1 MMYAKV
7 IVGLNNPAMDKMF
20 DYAVP
25 EGMKICQGV
34 RVIVPFGR
42 RNAKTEGYVI
52 SLSEETDVPEDKIK
66 NILEVLDEGKATFT
80 PELLELAKW
89 MQERYFCTLNQCLQA
104 MMPAGIR
111 TKSSWVVNLLDFDE
125 EIKLTPKEKL
135 LVEFIGERNNVPL
148 DDIQAEFNGKVLDFL
163 RKMEEKG
170 LLELKQQL
178 HRSDFRKEKR
188 LLSLDMEHPLL
199 EAAWQ
204 KAEKDKRLEG
214 QRLIL
219 EYLRNGEEVTA
230 EELKEKFGITDSP
243 IRTLLGKG
251 ILKERKQAELRN
263 VFDAEDFERTTA
275 FIPTEEQA
283 AALDALRLEM
293 EKEEKRP
300 VLLHGVTGSGKTEIY
315 MQLIADVLEKGKQA
329 IVLVPEIALTPL
341 ILERFISRFGDKVSV
356 THSRLSMGERVD
368 QWKKARDGEISVI
381 IGPRSALFMP
391 FTDVGVIIMDEA
403 HENSY
408 VSDITP
414 KYDTKDVAA
423 AAAKKYNCL
432 FLMGTATPDLVSYHR
447 AKEGKY
453 LLLELKERTGGG
465 TLPEVFVTDLRKE
478 LEEGN
483 RSAFSRELQDA
494 IRENLRKGEQ
504 TMLFLNRRGYATF
517 VSCRSCGEAV
527 KCPECDITYTYHAKE
542 NALVCH
548 YCGRRAEV
556 PQVCPECGSKYIRY
570 FGTGTQKIEEEAR
583 RLFPEAR
590 ILRMDLDTTLTKHSH
605 EKILETFG
613 KGEADILIGTQ
624 MIAKGHDFPNVTLV
638 GIMAADLSL
647 NVDSYTAAE
656 TGFRLMTQAAGRA
669 GRRDDR
675 GRVYIQTYQPEHYA
689 VKHAANQDYQG
700 FFAEEML
707 VRQMMG
713 HPPFSS
719 FFSILVTGEEKV
731 EAEAASQKLAA
742 EIAKADGEGIAMILG
757 PVPAALPR
765 FRGEYR
771 YQLIVKAAEEVALRE
786 LVLPVVEKMK
796 KDRKSNVKYQL
807 SLNPTNIV

>member
-7 IVGLNNPAMDKMF
+7 IVGLNNPAMDKVF

-25 EGMKICQGV
+25 EGTDVRQGV

-42 RNAKTEGYVI
+42 RNAKSEGYII
-52 SLSEETDVPEDKIK
+52 SLSEKTDVPQEKIK
-66 NILEVLDEGKATFT
+66 SILEVLDEGKPTFT

-111 TKSSWVVNLLDFDE
+111 TKSHWTVSLSDFADE
-125 EIKLTPKEKL
+125 VKLTTREKL
-135 LVEFIGERNNVPL
+135 LAEFIGERNQVPL
-148 DDIQAEFNGKVLDFL
+148 DDIQAEFGGRVSELL

-170 LLELKQQL
+170 LLELKQEL
-178 HRSDFRKEKR
+178 RRSDYKKEKR
-188 LLSLDMEHPLL
+188 LYSLDQEHPML
-199 EAAWQ
+199 EAVWR
-204 KAEKDKRLEG
+204 KAEKDRRLEG
-214 QRLIL
+214 QKLIL

-251 ILKERKQAELRN
+251 ILRERKETELRD
-263 VFDAEDFERTTA
+263 VFDAEAFERTTA
-275 FIPTEEQA
+275 FIPTKEQA
-283 AALDALRLEM
+283 AALDAIRQEA
-293 EKEEKRP
+293 EREQNRP
-300 VLLHGVTGSGKTEIY
+300 ILLHGVTGSGKTEIY
-315 MQLIADVLEKGKQA
+315 MQLIADVVAKGQQA

-341 ILERFISRFGDKVSV
+341 ILERFISRFGDRVSV

-391 FTDVGVIIMDEA
+391 FRNVGVIIMDEA

-408 VSDITP
+408 ISDTTP

-423 AAAKKYNCL
+423 AAAEKYGCL
-432 FLMGTATPDLVSYHR
+432 FLMGTATPDLITYHR

-465 TLPEVFVTDLRKE
+465 TLPQVFITDLRKE

-483 RSAFSRELQDA
+483 RSAFSRELQEA

-556 PQVCPECGSKYIRY
+556 PQVCPKCGSGYIRY

-583 RLFPEAR
+583 KLFPNAR
-590 ILRMDLDTTLTKHSH
+590 ILRMDLDTTMTKHSH

-647 NVDSYTAAE
+647 NVDSFTAAE

-675 GRVYIQTYQPEHYA
+675 GRVFIQTYQPEHYA
-689 VKHAANQDYQG
+689 VKHAADQDYQG
-700 FFAEEML
+700 FYEEEIL

-713 HPPFSS
+713 QPPFSS
-719 FFSILVTGEEKV
+719 FFSILVTGEEKA
-731 EAEAASQKLAA
+731 EAEAASQKLAEA
-742 EIAKADGEGIAMILG
+742 LAKADGEGVAMILG

-771 YQLIVKAAEEVALRE
+771 FQLIVKAAEEDALRE
-786 LVLPVVEKMK
+786 LVLPVVEKLK
-796 KDRKSNVKYQL
+796 KDRKSAVKFQL
-807 SLNPTNIV
+807 ALNPANIV

>member
-1 MMYAKV
+1 MYAKV
-7 IVGLNNPAMDKMF
+7 IVGLNNPAMDRVF
-20 DYAVP
+20 DYAVSEELEVRP
-25 EGMKICQGV
+25 GV

-42 RNAKTEGYVI
+42 RNAKSEGYVI

-66 NILEVLDEGKATFT
+66 NILEVLDEGKPTFT
-80 PELLELAKW
+80 KELIELAFW

-111 TKSSWVVNLLDFDE
+111 TKSTWTVSLKDFDA
-125 EIKLTPKEKL
+125 EIRLTPKEKL
-135 LVEFIGERNNVPL
+135 LVDFIGDRNTVPL
-148 DDIQAEFNGKVLDFL
+148 DEIQAEFSGKVLDFL

-170 LLELKQQL
+170 LLEMKQQL
-178 HRSDFRKEKR
+178 QRRDYKKEKR

-199 EAAWQ
+199 ETVWR

-243 IRTLLGKG
+243 IKTLLGKG
-251 ILKERKQAELRN
+251 ILKDRKQTELRN
-263 VFDAEDFERTTA
+263 IFDAEDFEQTTA
-275 FIPTEEQA
+275 FIPTAEQA

-293 EKEEKRP
+293 GKETKRP

-329 IVLVPEIALTPL
+329 IVLVPEIALTPQ

-391 FTDVGVIIMDEA
+391 FRNVGVIIMDEA

-423 AAAKKYNCL
+423 AAAKTYDAL

-447 AKEGKY
+447 AKEGEY

-465 TLPEVFVTDLRKE
+465 TLPQVVVTDMRKE
-478 LEEGN
+478 LAEGN
-483 RSAFSRELQDA
+483 RSAFSRELQEA
-494 IRENLRKGEQ
+494 IRENLKKGEQ

-548 YCGRRAEV
+548 YCGRRV
-556 PQVCPECGSKYIRY
+556 DIPQTCPQCGSKYIRY

-583 RLFPEAR
+583 KLFPKAK
-590 ILRMDLDTTLTKHSH
+590 ILRMDLDTTMTKHSH
-605 EKILETFG
+605 EQILAAFG

-624 MIAKGHDFPNVTLV
+624 MIAKGHDYPNVTLV

-647 NVDSYTAAE
+647 NVESFTAAE
-656 TGFRLMTQAAGRA
+656 TAFRLMTQAAGRA

-689 VKHAANQDYQG
+689 VKYAADQDYQG
-700 FFAEEML
+700 FFKEEILM
-707 VRQMMG
+707 RQMMG

-719 FFSILVTGEEKV
+719 FFSILVSGEEKEV
-731 EAEAASQKLAA
+731 TEINAQKLAA

-771 YQLIVKAAEEVALRE
+771 YQLIVKAAEEDALRE
-786 LVLPVVEKMK
+786 LVIPVVEKLK
-796 KDRKSNVKYQL
+796 KDRKSSVRFQL
-807 SLNPTNIV
+807 ALNPTNVV

>member
-66 NILEVLDEGKATFT
+66 KILEVLDEGKATFT

-199 EAAWQ
+199 EVAWQ

-341 ILERFISRFGDKVSV
+341 ILERFISRFGEKVSV

-548 YCGRRAEV
+548 YCGRRVDV
-556 PQVCPECGSKYIRY
+556 PQTCPQCGSKYIRY

-613 KGEADILIGTQ
+613 RGEADILIGTQ

-700 FFAEEML
+700 FFAEEILM
-707 VRQMMG
+707 RQMMG

-719 FFSILVTGEEKV
+719 FFSILVTGEEKM

>member
-25 EGMKICQGV
+25 EDMEIRQGV

-52 SLSEETDVPEDKIK
+52 SLSEETEVPADKIK
-66 NILEVLDEGKATFT
+66 RILEVLDEGKPTFT

-111 TKSSWVVNLLDFDE
+111 TKSQWTVSLLDFEE
-125 EIKLTPKEKL
+125 EIRLTPKEKL
-135 LVEFIGERNNVPL
+135 LVEFIGERKNVPL
-148 DDIQAEFNGKVLDFL
+148 DDIQAEFSGNILDFL

-170 LLELKQQL
+170 LLEIKQQL
-178 HRSDFRKEKR
+178 HRSDYKKEKR
-188 LLSLDMEHPLL
+188 LLSLDLEHPLL
-199 EAAWQ
+199 EAAWR

-251 ILKERKQAELRN
+251 ILKERKQTELRD
-263 VFDAEDFERTTA
+263 VFDAEDFEQTTA
-275 FIPTEEQA
+275 FLPTEEQA
-283 AALDALRLEM
+283 AALDAIRLEM

-315 MQLIADVLEKGKQA
+315 MQLIDDVIKKGQQA

-368 QWKKARDGEISVI
+368 QWKKARDGEISVM

-391 FTDVGVIIMDEA
+391 FQNVGVIIMDEA

-423 AAAKKYNCL
+423 AAAKLYDAL

-447 AKEGKY
+447 AKEGEY

-465 TLPEVFVTDLRKE
+465 RLPEVFVTDLRKE
-478 LEEGN
+478 LAEGN
-483 RSAFSRELQDA
+483 RSAFGRELQEA
-494 IRENLRKGEQ
+494 IRETLQKGEQ

-517 VSCRSCGEAV
+517 VSCRSCGEAM

-542 NALVCH
+542 HALVCH
-548 YCGRRAEV
+548 YCGRRVDV
-556 PQVCPECGSKYIRY
+556 PQTCPQCGSKYIRY

-583 RLFPEAR
+583 KLFPEAR
-590 ILRMDLDTTLTKHSH
+590 ILRMDLDTTMTKHSH

-669 GRRDDR
+669 GRRDDH
-675 GRVYIQTYQPEHYA
+675 GRVFIQTYQPEHYA
-689 VKHAANQDYQG
+689 VKHAANQDYHG
-700 FFAEEML
+700 FFAEEILM
-707 VRQMMG
+707 RQMMG

-719 FFSILVTGEEKV
+719 FFSILVTGEEKA
-731 EAEAASQKLAA
+731 EAEAASQRLAA
-742 EIAKADGEGIAMILG
+742 EIARADGEGIAMILG

-771 YQLIVKAAEEVALRE
+771 YQLIVKAVKEEALRE
-786 LVLPVVEKMK
+786 LVVSVVEKLK

-807 SLNPTNIV
+807 ALNPTNIV

>member
-7 IVGLNNPAMDKMF
+7 IVGLNNPAMDKLF

-25 EGMKICQGV
+25 EGMEVRQGV

-52 SLSEETDVPEDKIK
+52 SLSAETDVPVDKIK
-66 NILEVLDEGKATFT
+66 NIMEVLDEEKPTFT
-80 PELLELAKW
+80 PELMELAKW
-89 MQERYFCTLNQCLQA
+89 MQEQYFCTLNQCLQA

-111 TKSSWVVNLLDFDE
+111 TKSSWTVSLLDFAEDV
-125 EIKLTPKEKL
+125 KLTPKEKL
-135 LVEFIGERNNVPL
+135 LVDFMGERNSVPL
-148 DDIQAEFNGKVLDFL
+148 DEVQAEFGGKVLDFL

-170 LLELKQQL
+170 LLSLKQQL
-178 HRSDFRKEKR
+178 RRSEYKKEKR
-188 LLSLDMEHPLL
+188 LLSLDLEHPLL
-199 EAAWQ
+199 EAVWK
-204 KAEKDKRLEG
+204 KAKKDKRLEG

-230 EELKEKFGITDSP
+230 EELKEKCGITDSP
-243 IRTLLGKG
+243 MKTLLGKG
-251 ILKERKQAELRN
+251 ILKERKETELRD
-263 VFDAEDFERTTA
+263 VFDAEEFERTHAFTPTA
-275 FIPTEEQA
+275 EQA
-283 AALDALRLEM
+283 AALSAIRAEM

-315 MQLIADVLEKGKQA
+315 MQIIADVLDKGQQA

-341 ILERFISRFGDKVSV
+341 ILERFISRFGDQVSV

-391 FTDVGVIIMDEA
+391 FTNVGVIIMDEA

-423 AAAKKYNCL
+423 AAAEKYGCL

-465 TLPEVFVTDLRKE
+465 TLPQVFVTDMRKE
-478 LEEGN
+478 LTEGN
-483 RSAFSRELQDA
+483 RSAFSRELQEA
-494 IRENLRKGEQ
+494 IGENLRKGEQ

-517 VSCRSCGEAV
+517 VSCRSCGEAM
-527 KCPECDITYTYHAKE
+527 KCPECDITYTYHEKE
-542 NALVCH
+542 HALVCH
-548 YCGRRAEV
+548 YCGRRTGI
-556 PQVCPECGSKYIRY
+556 PKVCPKCGSKYIRY
-570 FGTGTQKIEEEAR
+570 FGTGTQKIEEEAK
-583 RLFPEAR
+583 RLFPTAR

-605 EKILETFG
+605 EQILEAFG

-624 MIAKGHDFPNVTLV
+624 MIAKGHDYPNVTLV

-647 NVDSYTAAE
+647 NIDSYTAAE
-656 TGFRLMTQAAGRA
+656 TGFRLMIQAAGRA

-689 VKHAANQDYQG
+689 IKHAANQDYQG
-700 FFAEEML
+700 FFAEEILM
-707 VRQMMG
+707 RQMMG
-713 HPPFSS
+713 QPPFSS
-719 FFSILVTGEEKV
+719 FFSILVSGEEK
-731 EAEAASQKLAA
+731 ETTETSGQKLAA

-757 PVPAALPR
+757 PVPAALPK

-771 YQLIVKAAEEVALRE
+771 YQLIIKAAEENALRE
-786 LVLPVVEKMK
+786 LVLPVVEKQK
-796 KDRKSNVKYQL
+796 KDRKFNVKYQL
-807 SLNPTNIV
+807 ALNPTNIV

>member
-1 MMYAKV
+1 
-7 IVGLNNPAMDKMF
+7 
-20 DYAVP
+20 
-25 EGMKICQGV
+25 
-34 RVIVPFGR
+34 
-42 RNAKTEGYVI
+42 
-52 SLSEETDVPEDKIK
+52 
-66 NILEVLDEGKATFT
+66 
-80 PELLELAKW
+80 
-89 MQERYFCTLNQCLQA
+89 
-104 MMPAGIR
+104 
-111 TKSSWVVNLLDFDE
+111 
-125 EIKLTPKEKL
+125 
-135 LVEFIGERNNVPL
+135 RNNVPL
-148 DDIQAEFNGKVLDFL
+148 DEIQAEFSGKVLDFL

-170 LLELKQQL
+170 LLEMKQQL
-178 HRSDFRKEKR
+178 HRSEYRKEKR
-188 LLSLDMEHPLL
+188 LLSLDMDHPLL
-199 EAAWQ
+199 EAVWR
-204 KAEKDKRLEG
+204 KTERDKRLEG

-219 EYLRNGEEVTA
+219 EYLQNGEEVTA

-251 ILKERKQAELRN
+251 ILKERKQTELRD
-263 VFDAEDFERTTA
+263 VFDAEDFEWTTA
-275 FIPTEEQA
+275 FVPTEEQA
-283 AALDALRLEM
+283 AALYAICKEM
-293 EKEEKRP
+293 EREEKRP

-315 MQLIADVLEKGKQA
+315 MQMIADVIAKGQQA
-329 IVLVPEIALTPL
+329 IVLVPEIALTPQ

-391 FTDVGVIIMDEA
+391 FRNVGVIIMDEA

-423 AAAKKYNCL
+423 AAAKIYDAL
-432 FLMGTATPDLVSYHR
+432 FLMGTATPDLVSYHK
-447 AKEGKY
+447 AKEGEY

-465 TLPEVFVTDLRKE
+465 TLPEVFVTDMRKE
-478 LEEGN
+478 LAEGN

-494 IRENLRKGEQ
+494 IQENLQKGEQ

-517 VSCRSCGEAV
+517 VSCRSCGEAM
-527 KCPECDITYTYHAKE
+527 KCPECDITYTYHEKE
-542 NALVCH
+542 KALVCH
-548 YCGRRAEV
+548 YCGRRADI
-556 PQVCPECGSKYIRY
+556 PQVCPKCGSKYIRY
-570 FGTGTQKIEEEAR
+570 FGTGTQKIEEEAKK
-583 RLFPEAR
+583 LFPEAR

-605 EKILETFG
+605 EQILETFG
-613 KGEADILIGTQ
+613 KGKADILIGTQ
-624 MIAKGHDFPNVTLV
+624 MIAKGHDFPHVTLV

-647 NVDSYTAAE
+647 NMDSYTAAE

-675 GRVYIQTYQPEHYA
+675 GRVFIQTYQPEHYA

-700 FFAEEML
+700 FFAEEILM
-707 VRQMMG
+707 RQMMG

-719 FFSILVTGEEKV
+719 FFSILVTSEEKV
-731 EAEAASQKLAA
+731 EAEVASQKLAA

-771 YQLIVKAAEEVALRE
+771 YQLIVKAAKEEPLRE
-786 LVLPVVEKMK
+786 LVLPVVEKLK

>member
-20 DYAVP
+20 DYSVP
-25 EGMKICQGV
+25 EGLEVRQGV

-52 SLSEETDVPEDKIK
+52 SLSEETDVPEDKMKSIV
-66 NILEVLDEGKATFT
+66 EVLDEGKPTFT
-80 PELLELAKW
+80 PKLLELAKW

-111 TKSSWVVNLLDFDE
+111 TKSSWTVSLPDFGEDV
-125 EIKLTPKEKL
+125 KLTPKEKL
-135 LVEFIGERNNVPL
+135 LVDFIGEREQVSL
-148 DDIQAEFNGKVLDFL
+148 DEVQAEFGGKVLDFL

-170 LLELKQQL
+170 LLVLKQQIR
-178 HRSDFRKEKR
+178 RSEYKKEKR
-188 LLSLDMEHPLL
+188 LLSLDLEHPLL
-199 EAAWQ
+199 EAAWK
-204 KAEKDKRLEG
+204 KAERDKRLEG

-230 EELKEKFGITDSP
+230 EELKEKCGITDSP
-243 IRTLLGKG
+243 IKTLLGKG
-251 ILKERKQAELRN
+251 ILKERKETELRN
-263 VFDAEDFERTTA
+263 IFDVEDFERTTA
-275 FIPTEEQA
+275 FVPTEEQKT
-283 AALDALRLEM
+283 ALSAIRTEM

-315 MQLIADVLEKGKQA
+315 MQIIADVLEKGQQA
-329 IVLVPEIALTPL
+329 IVLVPEIALTPQ
-341 ILERFISRFGDKVSV
+341 ILERFISRFGNRVTV

-368 QWKKARDGEISVI
+368 QWKKARDGESSVI

-391 FTDVGVIIMDEA
+391 FRNVGAIIMDEA

-414 KYDTKDVAA
+414 KYDTKEVAA
-423 AAAKKYNCL
+423 AAAEIYGCL

-447 AKEGKY
+447 AKEGEY

-465 TLPEVFVTDLRKE
+465 TLPQVFITDLRKE
-478 LEEGN
+478 LAEGN
-483 RSAFSRELQDA
+483 RSAFSRELQA
-494 IRENLRKGEQ
+494 AVRENLEKGEQ

-527 KCPECDITYTYHAKE
+527 KCPECDITYTYHEKE

-548 YCGRRAEV
+548 YCGRRVEIPKA
-556 PQVCPECGSKYIRY
+556 CPKCGSRYIRY
-570 FGTGTQKIEEEAR
+570 FGTGTQKIEEEAK
-583 RLFPEAR
+583 RLFPTAR

-605 EKILETFG
+605 EQILETFR

-624 MIAKGHDFPNVTLV
+624 MIAKGHDYPNVSLV

-647 NVDSYTAAE
+647 NIDSYTAAE
-656 TGFRLMTQAAGRA
+656 MGFRLMIQAAGRA

-700 FFAEEML
+700 FFAEEILM
-707 VRQMMG
+707 RQMMG

-719 FFSILVTGEEKV
+719 FFSILVTGEDQA
-731 EAEAASQKLAA
+731 EAELSARKLAE
-742 EIAKADGEGIAMILG
+742 EIARADGEGIAMILG

-765 FRGEYR
+765 FSGEYR
-771 YQLIVKAAEEVALRE
+771 YQLIVKAAEESALRE
-786 LVLPVVEKMK
+786 LVLPVAEKLK
-796 KDRKSNVKYQL
+796 KDRKSGVKYQL
-807 SLNPTNIV
+807 ALNPTNIV

>member
-7 IVGLNNPAMDKMF
+7 IVGLNNPAMDKLF

-25 EGMKICQGV
+25 AGTEVCQGV

-52 SLSEETDVPEDKIK
+52 SLSAETDVPADKIK
-66 NILEVLDEGKATFT
+66 NIMEVLDEGKPTFT

-111 TKSSWVVNLLDFDE
+111 TKSSWTVSLLDFSE
-125 EIKLTPKEKL
+125 EVKLTPKEKL
-135 LVEFIGERNNVPL
+135 LVDFMGERNLVPL
-148 DDIQAEFNGKVLDFL
+148 DEIQMEFGGKVLDFL

-178 HRSDFRKEKR
+178 RRSEYKKEKR
-188 LLSLDMEHPLL
+188 LLSLDLEHPML
-199 EAAWQ
+199 EAVWQ
-204 KAEKDKRLEG
+204 KTERDKRLEG

-219 EYLRNGEEVTA
+219 EYLRNEKEVTA
-230 EELKEKFGITDSP
+230 EELKETCGITDSP

-251 ILKERKQAELRN
+251 VLKERKETELRN
-263 VFDAEDFERTTA
+263 VFDAEDFERTKA
-275 FIPTEEQA
+275 FLPTEEQA
-283 AALDALRLEM
+283 AALEALRGEM
-293 EKEEKRP
+293 EKAEKKP

-315 MQLIADVLEKGKQA
+315 MQLISDVIEKGQQA

-341 ILERFISRFGDKVSV
+341 ILERFISRFGEKVSV

-391 FTDVGVIIMDEA
+391 FRNVGVIIMDEA

-423 AAAKKYNCL
+423 AAAKKYNAL

-447 AKEGKY
+447 AKEGEY

-465 TLPEVFVTDLRKE
+465 TLPQVFVTDMRKE
-478 LEEGN
+478 LAEGN
-483 RSAFSRELQDA
+483 RSAFSRELQEA
-494 IRENLRKGEQ
+494 IGENLRKGEQ

-517 VSCRSCGEAV
+517 VSCRGCGHV
-527 KCPECDITYTYHAKE
+527 MSCPECDITYTYHQKE
-542 NALVCH
+542 HALVCH
-548 YCGRRAEV
+548 YCGRRADI
-556 PQVCPECGSKYIRY
+556 PQTCPACGSKYIRY
-570 FGTGTQKIEEEAR
+570 FGTGTQKIEEEAK
-583 RLFPEAR
+583 RLFPAAR
-590 ILRMDLDTTLTKHSH
+590 ILRMDLDTTMTKHSH
-605 EKILETFG
+605 EEILETFG

-624 MIAKGHDFPNVTLV
+624 MIAKGHDYPNVSLV

-647 NVDSYTAAE
+647 NIDSYTAAE
-656 TGFRLMTQAAGRA
+656 TAFRLMTQAAGRA

-675 GRVYIQTYQPEHYA
+675 GRVFIQTYQPEHYA
-689 VKHAANQDYQG
+689 VQHAAKQDYQG

-707 VRQMMG
+707 MRQMMG

-719 FFSILVTGEEKV
+719 FFSILVTGEDKT
-731 EAEAASQKLAA
+731 EAEFSARKLAA

-757 PVPAALPR
+757 PVAAALPR

-771 YQLIVKAAEEVALRE
+771 YQLIVKASEEEALRE
-786 LVLPVVEKMK
+786 LVLPVMEKLK
-796 KDRKSNVKYQL
+796 KDRKSTVKYQL
-807 SLNPTNIV
+807 TLNPTNIV

>member
-230 EELKEKFGITDSP
+230 EELREKFGITDSP
-243 IRTLLGKG
+243 IKTLLGKG
-251 ILKERKQAELRN
+251 VLKERKQTELRN

-414 KYDTKDVAA
+414 KYDTKDIAA

-432 FLMGTATPDLVSYHR
+432 FLMGTATPDLISYHK
-447 AKEGKY
+447 AKEGEY

-465 TLPEVFVTDLRKE
+465 TLPEVFVTDLRQE

-494 IRENLRKGEQ
+494 IRENLRNGEQ

-548 YCGRRAEV
+548 YCGRRVEV

-570 FGTGTQKIEEEAR
+570 FGTGTQKIEEEAKK
-583 RLFPEAR
+583 LFPEAR
-590 ILRMDLDTTLTKHSH
+590 ILRMDLDTTMTKHSH

-700 FFAEEML
+700 FFAEEILM
-707 VRQMMG
+707 RQMMG

-719 FFSILVTGEEKV
+719 FFSILVTGEEKM

-757 PVPAALPR
+757 PVPAVLPR

-796 KDRKSNVKYQL
+796 KDRKSNVKYQF

>member
-230 EELKEKFGITDSP
+230 EELREKFGITDSP
-243 IRTLLGKG
+243 IKTLLGKG
-251 ILKERKQAELRN
+251 VLKERKQTELRN

-414 KYDTKDVAA
+414 KYDTKDIAA

-432 FLMGTATPDLVSYHR
+432 FLMGTATPDLISYHK
-447 AKEGKY
+447 AKEGEY

-494 IRENLRKGEQ
+494 IRENLRNGEQ

-548 YCGRRAEV
+548 YCGRRVEV

-570 FGTGTQKIEEEAR
+570 FGTGTQKIEEEAKK
-583 RLFPEAR
+583 LFPEAR
-590 ILRMDLDTTLTKHSH
+590 ILRMDLDTTMTKHSH

-700 FFAEEML
+700 FFAEEILM
-707 VRQMMG
+707 RQMMG

-719 FFSILVTGEEKV
+719 FFSILVTGEEKM

-757 PVPAALPR
+757 PVPAVLPR

-796 KDRKSNVKYQL
+796 KDRKSNVKYQF

>member
-1 MMYAKV
+1 MYAKV

-20 DYAVP
+20 DYAVS

-66 NILEVLDEGKATFT
+66 KILEVLDEGKATFT

-163 RKMEEKG
+163 RKTEEKG

-527 KCPECDITYTYHAKE
+527 
-542 NALVCH
+542 
-548 YCGRRAEV
+548 
-556 PQVCPECGSKYIRY
+556 
-570 FGTGTQKIEEEAR
+570 
-583 RLFPEAR
+583 
-590 ILRMDLDTTLTKHSH
+590 
-605 EKILETFG
+605 
-613 KGEADILIGTQ
+613 
-624 MIAKGHDFPNVTLV
+624 
-638 GIMAADLSL
+638 
-647 NVDSYTAAE
+647 
-656 TGFRLMTQAAGRA
+656 
-669 GRRDDR
+669 
-675 GRVYIQTYQPEHYA
+675 
-689 VKHAANQDYQG
+689 
-700 FFAEEML
+700 
-707 VRQMMG
+707 
-713 HPPFSS
+713 
-719 FFSILVTGEEKV
+719 
-731 EAEAASQKLAA
+731 
-742 EIAKADGEGIAMILG
+742 
-757 PVPAALPR
+757 
-765 FRGEYR
+765 
-771 YQLIVKAAEEVALRE
+771 
-786 LVLPVVEKMK
+786 
-796 KDRKSNVKYQL
+796 
-807 SLNPTNIV
+807 

>member
-1 MMYAKV
+1 MMYAKI
-7 IVGLNNPAMDKMF
+7 IVGLNNPAMDRLF

-25 EGMKICQGV
+25 AGLAVRPGV

-42 RNAKTEGYVI
+42 RNARTEGYVI
-52 SLSEETDVPEDKIK
+52 SLSEETDVPRDKVKDI
-66 NILEVLDEGKATFT
+66 IEVLDEGKPAFT
-80 PELLELAKW
+80 PELLELAGW
-89 MQERYFCTLNQCLQA
+89 MRKRYFCTLNQCLQA
-104 MMPAGIR
+104 ILPAGLR
-111 TKSSWVVNLLDFDE
+111 TKSSWVVSLLDFAE
-125 EIKLTPKEKL
+125 EVKLTPKEKL
-135 LVEFIGERNNVPL
+135 LVDFIGERKNVPL
-148 DDIQAEFNGKVLDFL
+148 DDVQVEFGGKTLDFL

-178 HRSDFRKEKR
+178 RHSAYKKEKR
-188 LLSLDMEHPLL
+188 LLSLDGEHPLL
-199 EAAWQ
+199 EAVWQ
-204 KAEKDKRLEG
+204 KAERDQRLEG

-230 EELKEKFGITDSP
+230 AELKEKFGITDSP
-243 IRTLLGKG
+243 IRTLLEKG
-251 ILKERKQAELRN
+251 ILRERKETELRN
-263 VFDAEDFERTTA
+263 VFDAADFERTTA
-275 FIPTEEQA
+275 FAPTKEQA
-283 AALDALRLEM
+283 AALDAIRREM
-293 EKEEKRP
+293 DKEEKRP

-315 MQLIADVLEKGKQA
+315 MQVIAEVLEKGQQA

-341 ILERFISRFGDKVSV
+341 ILERFISRFGDAVSV

-381 IGPRSALFMP
+381 IGPRSTLFMP
-391 FTDVGVIIMDEA
+391 FRNVGVIIMDEA
-403 HENSY
+403 HETSY

-414 KYDTKDVAA
+414 KYDTKEVAA
-423 AAAKKYNCL
+423 AAAQKYHCL

-447 AKEGKY
+447 AKEGEY

-465 TLPEVFVTDLRKE
+465 RLPRVFVTDMRKE
-478 LEEGN
+478 LAEGN
-483 RSAFSRELQDA
+483 RSAFGRSLQEA

-517 VSCRSCGEAV
+517 VSCRSCGKAL
-527 KCPECDITYTYHAKE
+527 KCPECDITYTYHEKE
-542 NALVCH
+542 KALVCH

-556 PQVCPECGSKYIRY
+556 PKTCPECGSKYIRY

-583 RLFPEAR
+583 KRFPEAK

-605 EKILETFG
+605 EEILETFG

-624 MIAKGHDFPNVTLV
+624 MIAKGHDFPHVTLV
-638 GIMAADLSL
+638 GILAADLSL

-675 GRVYIQTYQPEHYA
+675 GRVFIQTYQPEHYA

-700 FFAEEML
+700 FFAEEILM
-707 VRQMMG
+707 RQMMDY
-713 HPPFSS
+713 PPFSS
-719 FFSILVTGEEKV
+719 FFSILISGEEK
-731 EAEAASQKLAA
+731 EMTAINAQKLAA
-742 EIAKADGEGIAMILG
+742 EIVRADGEDIAMVLG

-771 YQLIVKAAEEVALRE
+771 YQLIVKAAEEAALRE
-786 LVLPVVEKMK
+786 LVLPVVEKLK
-796 KDRKSNVKYQL
+796 KDRKNNVKYQL
-807 SLNPTNIV
+807 ALNPVNVV

>member
-199 EAAWQ
+199 ETTWQ

-283 AALDALRLEM
+283 ATLDALRLEM

-700 FFAEEML
+700 FFAEEILM
-707 VRQMMG
+707 RQMMG

-719 FFSILVTGEEKV
+719 FFSVLVTGEEKV
-731 EAEAASQKLAA
+731 EVEAASQKLSA
-742 EIAKADGEGIAMILG
+742 ELSKADGEGIALILG